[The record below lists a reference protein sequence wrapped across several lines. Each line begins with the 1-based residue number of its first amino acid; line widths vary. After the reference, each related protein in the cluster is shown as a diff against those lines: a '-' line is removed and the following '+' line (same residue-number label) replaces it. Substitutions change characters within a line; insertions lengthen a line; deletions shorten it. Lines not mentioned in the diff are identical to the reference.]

1 MIREIENKDYEKI
14 YELGKELHENFKSLY
29 PLDKI
34 TQTDYIHLLVYEKNE
49 EIVGFLT
56 YTELHNTVDILDLV
70 VDALHRRKKIAT
82 ALIDYMITNIN
93 PTSTIYLEVSVE
105 NQAAI
110 DLYEKFGFVKIHT
123 RKKYYG
129 TEDAYVMERVS
140 ENE

>member
-34 TQTDYIHLLVYEKNE
+34 TQTDQIHLLVYEKNE

-56 YTELHNTVDILDLV
+56 YTELQDTVDILDLV

>member
-1 MIREIENKDYEKI
+1 MIREIDNKDYEKI
-14 YELGKELHENFKSLY
+14 YQLGKELHENFKSLY

-56 YTELHNTVDILDLV
+56 YTELQDTVDILDLV

>member
-70 VDALHRRKKIAT
+70 VDAHHRRKKIAT